1 LPAVEAEHGGFNE
14 PETHVPL
21 VVAGPGVSP
30 GLIRAPVTTSQ
41 IAADHPPTAQHHSE
55 KLQAVLLEGTKV
67 LPGIKAP
74 DGGDN

>member
-1 LPAVEAEHGGFNE
+1 M
-14 PETHVPL
+14 
-21 VVAGPGVSP
+21 
-30 GLIRAPVTTSQ
+30 IRAPVTTSQ
-41 IAADHPPTAQHHSE
+41 IAPTILQLLNITPK